1 MSRRNIVS
9 KLNRKAS
16 LLCAA
21 IAAPALLLSTGLS
34 AQSGPERTNT
44 FSGTLTPL
52 NDSGVNGT
60 FTIEQRGQGEI
71 TVTINATG
79 LEVIDQIHPGHIH
92 GLEGKQE
99 AVCPTLAQDSDG
111 DGFVEL
117 AEGLS
122 TYGPIIINLGDVD
135 PDNDG
140 VVNYS
145 MTFNLNNSPAFA
157 DGKDKDDLFPIELRE
172 IVLHGRTLQAGE
184 GSNGGEADGSAGY
197 KTVLPV
203 ACGEVN
209 MDERKRSGPKTVEIK

>member
-1 MSRRNIVS
+1 MSTL
-9 KLNRKAS
+9 KRKAS

-21 IAAPALLLSTGLS
+21 MASPTLLLSAGLS
-34 AQSGPERTNT
+34 AQTGPERTNT
-44 FSGTLTPL
+44 YSGTLTPL
-52 NDSGVNGT
+52 NNSGVSGT
-60 FTIEQRGQGEI
+60 FTIEQRGQGQI
-71 TVTINATG
+71 TVKINATG
-79 LEVIDQIHPGHIH
+79 LEVIDKPHPGHIH

-99 AVCPTLAQDSDG
+99 AVCPTTAQDSDG

-117 AEGLS
+117 AEGLP

-172 IVLHGRTLQAGE
+172 IVLHGKTLQAGE
-184 GSNGGEADGSAGY
+184 GSNGGEADGTAGY

-203 ACGEVN
+203 ACGEVK
-209 MDERKRSGPKTVEIK
+209 MDERGRSGPKTVEIK

>member
-1 MSRRNIVS
+1 MSTL
-9 KLNRKAS
+9 KRKAS

-21 IAAPALLLSTGLS
+21 MAAPTLLLSAGLS
-34 AQSGPERTNT
+34 AQTGPERPNT
-44 FSGTLTPL
+44 YSGTLKPL
-52 NDSGVNGT
+52 NDSGVSGT
-60 FTIEQRGQGEI
+60 FTIEQRGQGQI
-71 TVTINATG
+71 TVKINATG
-79 LEVIDQIHPGHIH
+79 LEVIDKPHPGHIH

-99 AVCPTLAQDSDG
+99 AVCPTTAQDSDG

-117 AEGLS
+117 AEGLP

-172 IVLHGRTLQAGE
+172 IVLHGKTLQAGE
-184 GSNGGEADGSAGY
+184 GSNGGEADGTAGY

-203 ACGEVN
+203 ACGEVK
-209 MDERKRSGPKTVEIK
+209 MDERGRSGPKTVEIK